1 MCLEVGKLTETSL
14 VEKMNWNSGSMA
26 QSQHYIKHCA
36 DMSGRN
42 ALRGQPPKTH
52 WSGRCVD
59 SVQDV
64 RSNHRALRRLQA
76 ECDAVTGAS
85 ERKK

>member
-52 WSGRCVD
+52 WSG
-59 SVQDV
+59 
-64 RSNHRALRRLQA
+64 
-76 ECDAVTGAS
+76 
-85 ERKK
+85 